1 MIVYKTGVIINIIKF
16 KKITLYVDCESSIFL
31 GNIKANEIGIY
42 LPSDEILLNKF
53 EIGIYLPSDEILL
66 NKFNAMNWDVVTDN
80 LIHIKFLIKYSPILS
95 KLIDN
100 DELESIEIEKIFDD
114 QCFNEIKFSNFIEL
128 NNGLSFPINALTFSV
143 KDKKILIDNIFEQFL
158 KIEKILK

>member
-16 KKITLYVDCESSIFL
+16 KKITLYVDCESSVFL
-31 GNIKANEIGIY
+31 GNIKAN
-42 LPSDEILLNKF
+42 

-66 NKFNAMNWDVVTDN
+66 NKFNAMNWDVVTYN

-100 DELESIEIEKIFDD
+100 DELDFKMVEMPSDD
-114 QCFNEIKFSNFIEL
+114 KFLNQEYYIKF
-128 NNGLSFPINALTFSV
+128 NNT
-143 KDKKILIDNIFEQFL
+143 DKKFFKINSSDYKKVNNINYNYINVDEEFKKLINLEWF
-158 KIEKILK
+158 

>member
-1 MIVYKTGVIINIIKF
+1 MIVYKTSEMINIIKF

-31 GNIKANEIGIY
+31 GNIKANEIGIC
-42 LPSDEILLNKF
+42 
-53 EIGIYLPSDEILL
+53 LPSDEILL

-100 DELESIEIEKIFDD
+100 DELDFKMVEIPSDD
-114 QCFNEIKFSNFIEL
+114 KFLNQNYYIKFNK
-128 NNGLSFPINALTFSV
+128 T
-143 KDKKILIDNIFEQFL
+143 DKKFFKINSSDYKKVNNINYNYINVDEEFKKLINLE
-158 KIEKILK
+158 

>member
-1 MIVYKTGVIINIIKF
+1 MIVYKIGVIINIIKF
-16 KKITLYVDCESSIFL
+16 KKITLYIDCESSVFL
-31 GNIKANEIGIY
+31 GNIKAN
-42 LPSDEILLNKF
+42 

-100 DELESIEIEKIFDD
+100 DELDFKMVEMPSDD
-114 QCFNEIKFSNFIEL
+114 KFLNQNYYIKFNK
-128 NNGLSFPINALTFSV
+128 T
-143 KDKKILIDNIFEQFL
+143 DKKFFKINSSDYKKVNNINYNYINVDEEFKKLINLE
-158 KIEKILK
+158 

>member
-1 MIVYKTGVIINIIKF
+1 MIVYKIGVIINIIKF
-16 KKITLYVDCESSIFL
+16 KKITLYVDCESSVFL

-53 EIGIYLPSDEILL
+53 
-66 NKFNAMNWDVVTDN
+66 NAMNWDVATDN

-100 DELESIEIEKIFDD
+100 DELDFKMVEMPSDD
-114 QCFNEIKFSNFIEL
+114 KFLNQKHYIKFNE
-128 NNGLSFPINALTFSV
+128 T
-143 KDKKILIDNIFEQFL
+143 DKKFFKINSSDYKKVNDINYNYINVDEEFKKLINLE
-158 KIEKILK
+158 

>member
-1 MIVYKTGVIINIIKF
+1 MIVYKIGVIINIIKF
-16 KKITLYVDCESSIFL
+16 KKITLYVDCESSVFL

-53 EIGIYLPSDEILL
+53 
-66 NKFNAMNWDVVTDN
+66 NAMNWDIVTDN

-100 DELESIEIEKIFDD
+100 DELDFEMVEMPSDD
-114 QCFNEIKFSNFIEL
+114 KFLNQKHYIKFNE
-128 NNGLSFPINALTFSV
+128 T
-143 KDKKILIDNIFEQFL
+143 DKKFFKINSSDYKKVDDINYNYINVDEEFKKLINLEWF
-158 KIEKILK
+158 

>member
-16 KKITLYVDCESSIFL
+16 KKITLYVDCESSVFL
-31 GNIKANEIGIY
+31 GNIKAN
-42 LPSDEILLNKF
+42 

-100 DELESIEIEKIFDD
+100 DELDFEIVEVSNAYDEFLNPKYYIE
-114 QCFNEIKFSNFIEL
+114 FNK
-128 NNGLSFPINALTFSV
+128 T
-143 KDKKILIDNIFEQFL
+143 DKKFFKINSSDYKKVNKINYNYIDVDEEFKKLINLERF
-158 KIEKILK
+158 

>member
-1 MIVYKTGVIINIIKF
+1 MIIYKIGVIINIIKF
-16 KKITLYVDCESSIFL
+16 KKITLYIDCESSVFL

-53 EIGIYLPSDEILL
+53 
-66 NKFNAMNWDVVTDN
+66 NAMNWDIVTDN

-100 DELESIEIEKIFDD
+100 DELDFKMVEMPSDD
-114 QCFNEIKFSNFIEL
+114 KFLNQKYYIKFNKI
-128 NNGLSFPINALTFSV
+128 
-143 KDKKILIDNIFEQFL
+143 DKKFFKINSSDYKKVNDINYNYINVDEEFKKLINLEWF
-158 KIEKILK
+158 

>member
-1 MIVYKTGVIINIIKF
+1 MIVYKIGVIINIIKF
-16 KKITLYVDCESSIFL
+16 KKITLYIDCESSVFL

-53 EIGIYLPSDEILL
+53 
-66 NKFNAMNWDVVTDN
+66 NAMNWDIVTDN

-100 DELESIEIEKIFDD
+100 DELDFKMVEMPSDD
-114 QCFNEIKFSNFIEL
+114 KFLNQKHYIKFNE
-128 NNGLSFPINALTFSV
+128 T
-143 KDKKILIDNIFEQFL
+143 DKKFFKINSSDYKKVNNINYNYINVDEEFKKLINLE
-158 KIEKILK
+158 

>member
-1 MIVYKTGVIINIIKF
+1 MIVYKIGAIINIIKF
-16 KKITLYVDCESSIFL
+16 KKITLYVDCESSVFL
-31 GNIKANEIGIY
+31 GNIKAN
-42 LPSDEILLNKF
+42 

-100 DELESIEIEKIFDD
+100 DELDFKMVEMPSDD
-114 QCFNEIKFSNFIEL
+114 KFLNQNYYIKF
-128 NNGLSFPINALTFSV
+128 NNT
-143 KDKKILIDNIFEQFL
+143 DKKFFKINSSDYKKVNNINYNYINVDEEFKKLINLEWF
-158 KIEKILK
+158 

>member
-1 MIVYKTGVIINIIKF
+1 MIIYKIGVIINIIKF
-16 KKITLYVDCESSIFL
+16 KKITLYIDCESSVFL

-53 EIGIYLPSDEILL
+53 
-66 NKFNAMNWDVVTDN
+66 NAMNWDIVTDN

-100 DELESIEIEKIFDD
+100 DELDFKMVEMPSDD
-114 QCFNEIKFSNFIEL
+114 KFLNQNYYIKFNK
-128 NNGLSFPINALTFSV
+128 T
-143 KDKKILIDNIFEQFL
+143 DKKFFKINSSDYKKVNNINYNYINIDEEFKKLINLE
-158 KIEKILK
+158 

>member
-1 MIVYKTGVIINIIKF
+1 MIVYKIGVIINIIKF
-16 KKITLYVDCESSIFL
+16 KKITLYVDCESSVFL

-53 EIGIYLPSDEILL
+53 
-66 NKFNAMNWDVVTDN
+66 NAMNWDVATDN

-100 DELESIEIEKIFDD
+100 DELDFKMVEMPSDD
-114 QCFNEIKFSNFIEL
+114 KFLNQIYYIKF
-128 NNGLSFPINALTFSV
+128 NNT
-143 KDKKILIDNIFEQFL
+143 DKKFFKINSSDYKKVNDINYNYINVDEEFKKLINLEWF
-158 KIEKILK
+158 

>member
-1 MIVYKTGVIINIIKF
+1 MIVYKTGVIIDIIKF
-16 KKITLYVDCESSIFL
+16 KKITLYVDCESSVFL
-31 GNIKANEIGIY
+31 GNIKAN
-42 LPSDEILLNKF
+42 

-100 DELESIEIEKIFDD
+100 DELDFKMVEMPSNDKFLN
-114 QCFNEIKFSNFIEL
+114 QNYYIKFNK
-128 NNGLSFPINALTFSV
+128 T
-143 KDKKILIDNIFEQFL
+143 DKKFFKINSSDYKKVNNINYNYINVDEEFKKLINLE
-158 KIEKILK
+158 

>member
-1 MIVYKTGVIINIIKF
+1 MIVYKTSEMISIIKF
-16 KKITLYVDCESSIFL
+16 KKITLYIDGESSIFL

-53 EIGIYLPSDEILL
+53 NVMYW
-66 NKFNAMNWDVVTDN
+66 NTVTDN

-100 DELESIEIEKIFDD
+100 DELDD
-114 QCFNEIKFSNFIEL
+114 FEMVEVSNIYDEFLNPKYYVKFNK
-128 NNGLSFPINALTFSV
+128 T
-143 KDKKILIDNIFEQFL
+143 DKKFFEVNSTDYKQMNNIDYNYINVEKELIDLLNKEVI
-158 KIEKILK
+158 

>member
-1 MIVYKTGVIINIIKF
+1 MIIYKTDEMINIIKF
-16 KKITLYVDCESSIFL
+16 KKITLYVDGESSIFL

-53 EIGIYLPSDEILL
+53 NTMYW
-66 NKFNAMNWDVVTDN
+66 NTVTDN

-100 DELESIEIEKIFDD
+100 DELDD
-114 QCFNEIKFSNFIEL
+114 FEMVEVSNIYDEFLNPKYYVKFNK
-128 NNGLSFPINALTFSV
+128 T
-143 KDKKILIDNIFEQFL
+143 DKKFFEVNSTDYKQMNNIDYNYINVEKELIDLLNEEVI
-158 KIEKILK
+158 

>member
-1 MIVYKTGVIINIIKF
+1 MIVYKTDEMINIIKF
-16 KKITLYVDCESSIFL
+16 KKITLYVDGESSIFL

-53 EIGIYLPSDEILL
+53 NTMYW
-66 NKFNAMNWDVVTDN
+66 NTVTDN

-100 DELESIEIEKIFDD
+100 DELDD
-114 QCFNEIKFSNFIEL
+114 FEMVEVSNIYDEFLNPKYYVKFNK
-128 NNGLSFPINALTFSV
+128 T
-143 KDKKILIDNIFEQFL
+143 DKKFFEVNSTDYKQMNNIDYNYINVEKELIDLLNKEVI
-158 KIEKILK
+158 

>member
-1 MIVYKTGVIINIIKF
+1 MIVYKIGVIINIIKF
-16 KKITLYVDCESSIFL
+16 KKITLYIDCESSVFL
-31 GNIKANEIGIY
+31 GNIKEN
-42 LPSDEILLNKF
+42 

-100 DELESIEIEKIFDD
+100 DELDFKMVEMPSDD
-114 QCFNEIKFSNFIEL
+114 KFLNQNYYIKFNE
-128 NNGLSFPINALTFSV
+128 T
-143 KDKKILIDNIFEQFL
+143 DKKFFKINSSDYKKVNNINYNYINVDEEFKKLINLELF
-158 KIEKILK
+158 

>member
-1 MIVYKTGVIINIIKF
+1 MIVYKIGVIINIIKF
-16 KKITLYVDCESSIFL
+16 KKITLYVDCESSVFL
-31 GNIKANEIGIY
+31 GNIKAN
-42 LPSDEILLNKF
+42 

-100 DELESIEIEKIFDD
+100 DELDFKMVEMPSDD
-114 QCFNEIKFSNFIEL
+114 KFLNQNYYIKF
-128 NNGLSFPINALTFSV
+128 NNT
-143 KDKKILIDNIFEQFL
+143 DKKFFKINSSDYKKVNNINYNYINIDEEFKNLINLE
-158 KIEKILK
+158 

>member
-1 MIVYKTGVIINIIKF
+1 MTVYKIGVIINIVKF
-16 KKITLYVDCESSIFL
+16 KKITLYVDCESSVFL

-53 EIGIYLPSDEILL
+53 
-66 NKFNAMNWDVVTDN
+66 NAMNWDIVTDN

-100 DELESIEIEKIFDD
+100 DELDFKMVEMPSDD
-114 QCFNEIKFSNFIEL
+114 KFLNQNYYIKF
-128 NNGLSFPINALTFSV
+128 NNT
-143 KDKKILIDNIFEQFL
+143 DKKFFKINSSDYKKVNNINYNYINVDEEFKKLINLE
-158 KIEKILK
+158 

>member
-1 MIVYKTGVIINIIKF
+1 MIVYKTGVIIDIIQF

-53 EIGIYLPSDEILL
+53 
-66 NKFNAMNWDVVTDN
+66 NAMNWDIVTDN

-100 DELESIEIEKIFDD
+100 DELDFKMVEMPSDD
-114 QCFNEIKFSNFIEL
+114 KFLNQKHYIKFNK
-128 NNGLSFPINALTFSV
+128 T
-143 KDKKILIDNIFEQFL
+143 DKKFFKINSSDYKKMDDINYNYINVDEEFKKLINLE
-158 KIEKILK
+158 